1 MEEEGKRRRKWKKE
15 EGSEFLNIDEIPLSL
30 FSMLRSPSSL
40 HRLTEEMVQS
50 PSSSLWPFAGL
61 FPVCQHLSCSGG
73 ACIQTQSS
81 KFGLSNAE
89 EGERSLLLTC
99 WPYFA

>member
-15 EGSEFLNIDEIPLSL
+15 EGREFLNIDEIPLSL

-40 HRLTEEMVQS
+40 HHLTEEMVQS

-61 FPVCQHLSCSGG
+61 FPVCSLVLRAQNWSLYSMSG
-73 ACIQTQSS
+73 
-81 KFGLSNAE
+81 
-89 EGERSLLLTC
+89 LT
-99 WPYFA
+99 YAV